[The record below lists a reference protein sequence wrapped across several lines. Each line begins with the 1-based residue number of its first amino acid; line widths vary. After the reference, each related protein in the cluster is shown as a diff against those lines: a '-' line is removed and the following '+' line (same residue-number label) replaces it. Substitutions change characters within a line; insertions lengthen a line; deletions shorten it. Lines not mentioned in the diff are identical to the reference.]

1 VSGFERLLVAVDGYP
16 EGQRA
21 LEYALELAAALPA
34 RLHAV
39 AVEGR
44 LPRYPATVAEV
55 DEAKRDKDEF
65 FETIARLASEQ
76 AAEKGIELDVE
87 LAAGPPAD
95 AIIRVARRDHDDL
108 IIVGY
113 RRRLFGS
120 TADRLCRNAPCPVL
134 IVRGSSGQPLGE
146 GAVEGALS

>member
-1 VSGFERLLVAVDGYP
+1 VNRFERLLVAVDGNP

-34 RLHAV
+34 RVHAI

-55 DEAKRDKDEF
+55 DEAKREKDAF

-87 LAAGPPAD
+87 LAAGPAAD
-95 AIIRVARRDHDDL
+95 AIIRVALRDHDDL

-120 TADRLCRNAPCPVL
+120 TADRLCHNAPCPVL
-134 IVRGSSGQPLGE
+134 IVRGNSEPTLG
-146 GAVEGALS
+146 GGTLKGALS

>member
-1 VSGFERLLVAVDGYP
+1 MSSVERMLVALDGYA

-21 LEYALELAAALPA
+21 LEYALELAAVLPA

-44 LPRYPATVAEV
+44 MPRYPATVGEV

-76 AAEKGIELDVE
+76 AAEKGVELDVE
-87 LAAGPPAD
+87 LAAGPAAD
-95 AIIRVARRDHDDL
+95 AIIRIARRDQDDL

-120 TADRLCRNAPCPVL
+120 TADRLCHHAPCPVL
-134 IVRGSSGQPLGE
+134 IVRGDPSQGASE

>member
-1 VSGFERLLVAVDGYP
+1 MSGVQRILIAVDGHP

-21 LEYALELAAALPA
+21 LEYALELADALAASV
-34 RLHAV
+34 HAV

-65 FETIARLASEQ
+65 FETLARLATDQ
-76 AAEKGIELDVE
+76 AAERGIDLDVE
-87 LAAGPPAD
+87 LAAGPVAD

-120 TADRLCRNAPCPVL
+120 TADRLCHNAPCPVL
-134 IVRGSSGQPLGE
+134 IVRGDLPLAANRE
-146 GAVEGALS
+146 GSLS

>member
-1 VSGFERLLVAVDGYP
+1 VTAFERLLVAVDGRP

-21 LEYALELAAALPA
+21 LEYALDLATTLPA
-34 RLHAV
+34 RLHAI

-44 LPRYPATVAEV
+44 MPRYPATVGEV
-55 DEAKRDKDEF
+55 DEAKREKDEF

-76 AAEKGIELDVE
+76 AAEHGVDLDVE
-87 LAAGPPAD
+87 LAAGPAAD
-95 AIIRVARRDHDDL
+95 AIMRVARRDDDNL

-120 TADRLCRNAPCPVL
+120 TADQLCHKAPCPVL
-134 IVRGSSGQPLGE
+134 VVRGD
-146 GAVEGALS
+146 GAPALQAHEGALP

>member
-1 VSGFERLLVAVDGYP
+1 MSGVQRILVAVDGHP

-21 LEYALELAAALPA
+21 LEYALELADALAASV
-34 RLHAV
+34 HAV

-65 FETIARLASEQ
+65 FETLARLATDQ
-76 AAEKGIELDVE
+76 AAERGIDLDVE
-87 LAAGPPAD
+87 LAAGPAAD
-95 AIIRVARRDHDDL
+95 AIIRVARRDRDDL

-113 RRRLFGS
+113 RRRLFGN
-120 TADRLCRNAPCPVL
+120 TADRLCHNAPCPVL
-134 IVRGSSGQPLGE
+134 IVRGDLPLGE
-146 GAVEGALS
+146 GNREGALS

>member
-1 VSGFERLLVAVDGYP
+1 MRKLERILVALDGHP

-21 LEYALELAAALPA
+21 LEYALELADALAA

-65 FETIARLASEQ
+65 FDTIARLANEQ
-76 AAEKGIELDVE
+76 AAEHGIDLDVE
-87 LAAGPPAD
+87 LAAGPAAD
-95 AIIRVARRDHDDL
+95 AIIRAAQRARADL
-108 IIVGY
+108 IVVGY
-113 RRRLFGS
+113 RRRLLGS
-120 TADRLCRNAPCPVL
+120 TADRLCHHAPCPVL
-134 IVRGSSGQPLGE
+134 IVRGDAPPIAESPERSLP
-146 GAVEGALS
+146 